1 MSNNFTAEQ
10 IAYII
15 AWLFVGLLL
24 LWYVAIKIYEKGY
37 QDGWAKGYVRG
48 KVVQSE
54 RLID

>member
-10 IAYII
+10 IAYIC
-15 AWLFVGLLL
+15 AYLFVGLLMA
-24 LWYVAIKIYEKGY
+24 WWVIIKIYEKGY